1 MTFSKISGKFG
12 QWADKI
18 AATVYGLGFTSEDD
32 LKVFMEKF
40 KEAASAVPKEGGARA
55 SSPSNAPPQPKPKPT
70 IRRDSTGGSAGGGA
84 AAGARGGSAAG
95 AVASQGGGGRDSFGG
110 DDGSGGDDGGKVSKQ
125 LKWENE
131 RLKIALSTSGA
142 NAKKW
147 EHELSTLKDNNTR
160 LKTALLESASN
171 VEDWKKQLTLWKE
184 DGVRLKARVREL
196 EAQGTSAGASS
207 AQLEQAQAKHS
218 LEVKRLNAEVAS
230 LKAEKAAWEAER
242 MGNQNTADQLARMK
256 RQAGALTDDLGRKLE
271 ELDSLRGELEA
282 LC

>member
-1 MTFSKISGKFG
+1 MLDTSSSSTCIF
-12 QWADKI
+12 ADKPLVVD
-18 AATVYGLGFTSEDD
+18 ADAYTCSTGFTSEGD

-40 KEAASAVPKEGGARA
+40 KEAASSIPKTGSAKA
-55 SSPSNAPPQPKPKPT
+55 SPPPASTPPQLKPKPT
-70 IRRDSTGGSAGGGA
+70 MRRDSTSGSGGGA
-84 AAGARGGSAAG
+84 AGARAE
-95 AVASQGGGGRDSFGG
+95 GGRSMGGEADESGG
-110 DDGSGGDDGGKVSKQ
+110 DDGGGGGKVSKQ

-184 DGVRLKARVREL
+184 DGVRLKSRVREL
-196 EAQGTSAGASS
+196 EAQGSSAGASS
-207 AQLEQAQAKHS
+207 AALEQAQARHT
-218 LEVKRLNAEVAS
+218 LEVKRLHAEVAA
-230 LKAEKAAWEAER
+230 LKAEKASWEAER
-242 MGNQNTADQLARMK
+242 MASQKTADMLAAMK
-256 RQAGALTDDLGRKLE
+256 RQAGALTDDLGSKLE
-271 ELDSLRGELEA
+271 ELDSLRGELAA